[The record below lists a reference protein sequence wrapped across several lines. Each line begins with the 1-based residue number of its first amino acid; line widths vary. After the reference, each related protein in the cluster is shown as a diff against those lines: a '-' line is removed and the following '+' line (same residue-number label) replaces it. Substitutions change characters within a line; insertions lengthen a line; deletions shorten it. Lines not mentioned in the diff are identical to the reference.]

1 MEAKLRSDISGLKL
15 LDIKLSDKEVLN
27 NTKQILFTIYNIIKK
42 GKPTEGLYLFNDIFT
57 VIESEHGNKNYVL
70 FRLISIDE
78 FSHDLIKLLLSYKHD
93 YLKVFNLTHI
103 DNNELILS
111 NENKRKFYDLV
122 RVIN

>member
-42 GKPTEGLYLFNDIFT
+42 GKPTESLYLFNDIFT
-57 VIESEHGNKNYVL
+57 VIESEHSNKNYAL
-70 FRLISIDE
+70 FRLVSLDG

-111 NENKRKFYDLV
+111 NENKRKFYDLI
-122 RVIN
+122 RIIS